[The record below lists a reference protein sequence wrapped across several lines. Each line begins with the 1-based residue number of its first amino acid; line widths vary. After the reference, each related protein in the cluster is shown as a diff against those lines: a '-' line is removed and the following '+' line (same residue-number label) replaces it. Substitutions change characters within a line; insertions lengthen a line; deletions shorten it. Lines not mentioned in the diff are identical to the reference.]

1 MTNAPHSGNS
11 FNRVQERLK
20 PVTPMTN
27 RIDDTDFHILTA
39 LSEDGRRS
47 LRDIART
54 AGVSTPTVESR
65 LRKMMDMGLIKK
77 ISPIIDASKITNGL
91 FAVATAKVE
100 PQKLEE
106 ALNQLAKV
114 PQIRNVYGMTGEND
128 VLFTVFAG
136 GLDELQTL
144 MSSTISTI
152 PNLASLSYNVV
163 SRVAKDEPNVPI
175 RPGQFVKIACD
186 TCGRIIGGDPV
197 TLMVGDR
204 NRYFCC
210 QVCLQ
215 EYKEKYGGKLTKLM
229 LEQASKEQSVGSK

>member
-1 MTNAPHSGNS
+1 
-11 FNRVQERLK
+11 
-20 PVTPMTN
+20 MTN

-54 AGVSTPTVESR
+54 SGVSTPTVESR

-77 ISPIIDASKITNGL
+77 ISPIIDVSKITDGL
-91 FAVATAKVE
+91 FAVATARVE
-100 PQKLEE
+100 PDRLEE

-114 PQIRNVYGMTGEND
+114 PQVRNVYGMTGEND
-128 VLFTVFAG
+128 VLFTFFAR

-144 MSSTISTI
+144 MSSTISVI

-163 SRVAKDEPNVPI
+163 SRVVKDEPNVPI
-175 RPGQFVKIACD
+175 SPGQFVKIACD
-186 TCGRIIGGDPV
+186 TCGQIIKADPV
-197 TLMVGDR
+197 TLMVDDR

-210 QVCLQ
+210 GVCLQ
-215 EYKEKYGGKLTKLM
+215 EYKERYGGKLTRLM
-229 LEQASKEQSVGSK
+229 LEHARKREPAESK